1 MSELDV
7 LRQRRELVL
16 LSCDLQRAT
25 LSRRLG
31 HIQRNPLGIAMG
43 AAVKAVKRPM
53 VWRLGTTAL
62 AFAFKAYRKRSA
74 RRKVRKGFLNLL
86 KGD

>member
-1 MSELDV
+1 MPAVSEMDI

-25 LSRRLG
+25 LARRLG
-31 HIQRNPLGIAMG
+31 RVQVSPVRLAAG
-43 AAVKAVKRPM
+43 AVANAVKRPM

-62 AFAFKAYRKRSA
+62 AVFWKAYRKRSA
-74 RRKVRKGFLNLL
+74 RRKGRGH
-86 KGD
+86 

>member
-1 MSELDV
+1 VSELEI

-25 LSRRLG
+25 ISRRLG
-31 HIQRNPLGIAMG
+31 NVQANPMRLAVG
-43 AAVKAVKRPM
+43 AVANAVKKPM

-62 AFAFKAYRKRSA
+62 AFAWKAYRNRSA
-74 RRKVRKGFLNLL
+74 RRRGRRQ
-86 KGD
+86 

>member
-1 MSELDV
+1 VSELDV

-31 HIQRNPLGIAMG
+31 NIQRNPVRLALGAV
-43 AAVKAVKRPM
+43 ANAVKKPM

-62 AFAFKAYRKRSA
+62 AFAAKAYRNRSVKKKTRSLLKR
-74 RRKVRKGFLNLL
+74 L

>member
-25 LSRRLG
+25 LARRLG
-31 HIQRNPLGIAMG
+31 RVQQNPVRLAMG
-43 AAVKAVKRPM
+43 AVVDAAKKPL
-53 VWRLGTTAL
+53 VWRLGTATL
-62 AFAFKAYRKRSA
+62 AFAWKAYRNRTA
-74 RRKVRKGFLNLL
+74 RRRGRRH
-86 KGD
+86 

>member
-1 MSELDV
+1 VSEIDT

-31 HIQRNPLGIAMG
+31 RVQANPMRLAAG
-43 AAVKAVKRPM
+43 AVVNAVKRPM

-62 AFAFKAYRKRSA
+62 AFAWKAYRKKRSA
-74 RRKVRKGFLNLL
+74 RRNGRGH
-86 KGD
+86 

>member
-1 MSELDV
+1 MSEMDT

-31 HIQRNPLGIAMG
+31 RVQANPMRLAAG
-43 AAVKAVKRPM
+43 AVVNAVKRPM

-62 AFAFKAYRKRSA
+62 AFAWKAYRNKRSA
-74 RRKVRKGFLNLL
+74 RRIGRGH
-86 KGD
+86 

>member
-1 MSELDV
+1 MSEMDI

-31 HIQRNPLGIAMG
+31 HVQANPMRLAAG
-43 AAVKAVKRPM
+43 AVVNAVKRPM
-53 VWRLGTTAL
+53 AWRLGTTAL
-62 AFAFKAYRKRSA
+62 AFAWKAYRKSSA
-74 RRKVRKGFLNLL
+74 HRKGRG
-86 KGD
+86 K

>member
-1 MSELDV
+1 MSELDI

-25 LSRRLG
+25 ITRRLG
-31 HIQRNPLGIAMG
+31 HIQRNPMRLAVG
-43 AAVKAVKRPM
+43 AAVNAVKRPM
-53 VWRLGTTAL
+53 VWRLGAATL
-62 AFAFKAYRKRSA
+62 AFAVKAYRNRSA
-74 RRKVRKGFLNLL
+74 RRKARRGFLNRL

>member
-1 MSELDV
+1 MSEMDI

-25 LSRRLG
+25 LARRVG
-31 HIQRNPLGIAMG
+31 RVQANPVRLAAG
-43 AAVKAVKRPM
+43 AVATAVGRPM

-62 AFAFKAYRKRSA
+62 AVAWRAYRKRSA
-74 RRKVRKGFLNLL
+74 RRKGRGH
-86 KGD
+86 

>member
-1 MSELDV
+1 VPAVSEIET

-25 LSRRLG
+25 LARRMG
-31 HIQRNPLGIAMG
+31 RVQANPVRLAAG
-43 AAVKAVKRPM
+43 AVVNAVKRPM

-62 AFAFKAYRKRSA
+62 AVAWKAYRKRSA
-74 RRKVRKGFLNLL
+74 RRKGRGH
-86 KGD
+86 

>member
-1 MSELDV
+1 VSELNT

-25 LSRRLG
+25 LARRLG
-31 HIQRNPLGIAMG
+31 KVQANPVRLAVG
-43 AAVKAVKRPM
+43 AVANAARKPV

-62 AFAFKAYRKRSA
+62 ALAWKAYRKRSA
-74 RRKVRKGFLNLL
+74 RRKGRGH
-86 KGD
+86 